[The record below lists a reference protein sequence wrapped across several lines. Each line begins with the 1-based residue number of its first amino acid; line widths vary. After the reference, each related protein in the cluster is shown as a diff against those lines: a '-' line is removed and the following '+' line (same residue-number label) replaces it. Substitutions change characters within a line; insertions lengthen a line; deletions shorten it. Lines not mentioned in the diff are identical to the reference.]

1 MKNQSRIINLGYSG
15 RNMSKSLVVEKNQTV
30 FLKTESIYDKPHQQ
44 GEVEI
49 RAVVMENGFLD
60 LSGIIKIKK
69 KANLAEAFLRQKV
82 LLVGENS
89 RAEAR
94 PELEI
99 ETDEVK
105 ASHAASV
112 GRVSE
117 EEIFYLTSR
126 GFSRSEAIDLI
137 IKAFLGEENE
147 G

>member
-1 MKNQSRIINLGYSG
+1 MKKYFYKG
-15 RNMSKSLVVEKNQTV
+15 RQMVKVLRVGAGEEVY
-30 FLKTESIYDKPHQQ
+30 LKTESVYDAPRQT
-44 GEVEI
+44 GEVVVK
-49 RAVVMENGFLD
+49 AVVMENGFLD

-112 GRVSE
+112 GRVNE

-126 GFSRSEAIDLI
+126 GFSRSEALELI
-137 IKAFLGEENE
+137 IKAFLGEEDE
-147 G
+147 K

>member
-1 MKNQSRIINLGYSG
+1 MKNQSTIINLQYSG
-15 RNMSKSLVVEKNQTV
+15 RNFWKSLVVGKNQTV
-30 FLKTESIYDKPHQQ
+30 NLITESIYNKPHQR

-49 RAVVMENGFLD
+49 RAVVLENGFLD

-112 GRVSE
+112 GRVNE

-126 GFSRSEAIDLI
+126 GFGRSEALKLI
-137 IKAFLGEENE
+137 IKAFLGEKNE
-147 G
+147 E

>member
-1 MKNQSRIINLGYSG
+1 MVKALRVGAGEEVYL
-15 RNMSKSLVVEKNQTV
+15 R
-30 FLKTESIYDKPHQQ
+30 TESIYDGPRQT
-44 GEVEI
+44 GEVVVK
-49 RAVVMENGFLD
+49 AVVMENGFLD

-112 GRVSE
+112 GRVNE

-126 GFSRSEAIDLI
+126 GFSRSEAIELI

-147 G
+147 E

>member
-1 MKNQSRIINLGYSG
+1 MKNQSTIINLQLSG
-15 RNMSKSLVVEKNQTV
+15 RNFSKSIVVEKNQRV
-30 FLKTESIYDKPHQQ
+30 NLSTESVYDAPRQI
-44 GEVEI
+44 GEVVVK
-49 RAVVMENGFLD
+49 AVVMENGFLD

-69 KANLAEAFLRQKV
+69 RANLAQAFLRQKV

-112 GRVSE
+112 GRIDE
-117 EEIFYLTSR
+117 EEIFYLMSR
-126 GFSRSEAIDLI
+126 GLSRSEAIELI
-137 IKAFLGEENE
+137 VKAFLGEENE
-147 G
+147 K

>member
-1 MKNQSRIINLGYSG
+1 MNNQSTITNLQFSG
-15 RNMSKSLVVEKNQTV
+15 RNMFKSLMVKKNQTV
-30 FLKTESIYDKPHQQ
+30 FLTTESIYDKPHQQ

-69 KANLAEAFLRQKV
+69 KANMAEAFLRQKV
-82 LLVGENS
+82 LLVGQNS

-112 GRVSE
+112 GRIDE
-117 EEIFYLTSR
+117 EEIFYLMSR
-126 GFSRSEAIDLI
+126 GLSRNEAIELI
-137 IKAFLGEENE
+137 VKAFLGEENE
-147 G
+147 K

>member
-1 MKNQSRIINLGYSG
+1 MVKMLR
-15 RNMSKSLVVEKNQTV
+15 VEAGEQV
-30 FLKTESIYDKPHQQ
+30 YLRTESVYDAPRQT
-44 GEVEI
+44 GEVVVK
-49 RAVVMENGFLD
+49 AVVMENGFLD

-82 LLVGENS
+82 LLVGKNS

-117 EEIFYLTSR
+117 EEIFYLMTR
-126 GFSRSEAIDLI
+126 GFNRNEALDLI
-137 IKAFLGEENE
+137 IKSFLGEEDE
-147 G
+147 E

>member
-1 MKNQSRIINLGYSG
+1 MKKYLYKG
-15 RNMSKSLVVEKNQTV
+15 REMIKTLVVEAGEEV
-30 FLKTESIYDKPHQQ
+30 YLRTESVYDAPRQS
-44 GEVEI
+44 GEVVVK
-49 RAVVMENGFLD
+49 AVVMENGFLD

-69 KANLAEAFLRQKV
+69 RANLAEAFLRQKV

-112 GRVSE
+112 GKVSE
-117 EEIFYLTSR
+117 EDIFYLRSR
-126 GFSRSEAIDLI
+126 GFSRERAIELI
-137 IKAFLGEENE
+137 IKAFLGEGNE
-147 G
+147 E